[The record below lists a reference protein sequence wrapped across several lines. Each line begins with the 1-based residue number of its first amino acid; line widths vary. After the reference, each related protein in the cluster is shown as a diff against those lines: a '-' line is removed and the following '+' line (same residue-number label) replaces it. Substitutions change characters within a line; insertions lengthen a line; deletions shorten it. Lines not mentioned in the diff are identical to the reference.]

1 MEDAFVRSFESI
13 RLADVPE
20 VGGKNA
26 SLGEM
31 TAALA
36 GEGVRVPRGFATT
49 ASAFREFLAANA
61 LEAPMAAALARLRD
75 GEADLD
81 ETGERLRSLILGA
94 PLQPALAEA
103 VRSAYRLLRE
113 PGERGDPPVAVRS
126 SATAEDLPGASFAGQ
141 QESFLNVVG
150 EEAVLDA
157 VRRCFA
163 SLYTD
168 RAISYREA
176 MGFQHE
182 SVALSVGVQRMVRA
196 ESGASGVMFTLDPD
210 TGFPRVVAISAA
222 FGLGEPVVQGQVDPD
237 CYLVFKPLLA
247 DPALRPILARERGT
261 KLVKM
266 VLEGGSRRTRL
277 VPTTAEE
284 QAAFVLSDDEILEL
298 GRAGARIE
306 AHYGR
311 PMDIEWAKDGETGQ
325 IHIVQARP
333 ETVHAG
339 AGPTFLV
346 HHLEER
352 GTILAEGQAVG
363 SAVAVGPACRV
374 DGPEDLATFRAG
386 SILVARETN
395 PDWVPIMK
403 KARALVTDRGGTTS
417 HAAIVARELGLPA
430 VVGTGDGTA
439 RIPDGATITLSCAE
453 GETGRVYAGAL
464 AHRTEEIDLTSI
476 PQTRTRILLNLADP
490 ASAFRWWR
498 LPAQGVGLARM
509 EFIISNMVRVHPMAI
524 AHPERLSPGVRR
536 AIDDLVAGYPDAE
549 AYFVSRLGE
558 GIGRIA
564 SVFHPHLTI
573 VRLSDFKTS
582 EYARLLGGAGF
593 EEEEANPMLGF
604 RGAARYGDPRYR
616 DGFALECRAIRH
628 VRETIGLANVAV
640 MVPFCRTLD
649 EADRVLATMAEF
661 GLERGRAGLQV
672 WVMCELP
679 ANVVLAEEFA
689 ARFDGFSIGSN
700 DLTQLVLGVDRDNA
714 ALAALFDER
723 DPAVARMIMTAIE
736 GGHRKGIPVGICG
749 QAPSDHPAFAQM
761 LVEAGID
768 SLSLNPDSF
777 VRVAHLVAAAEA
789 AGGRRAPG
797 GNAGSDVGSTSRPQA
812 A

>member
-1 MEDAFVRSFESI
+1 MEDALVRSFESI
-13 RLADVPE
+13 RLTDVPE

-36 GEGVRVPRGFATT
+36 SAGVRVPPGFATT
-49 ASAFREFLAANA
+49 AHAFRAFLAANR
-61 LEAPMAAALARLRD
+61 LEEPMADALARFRA
-75 GEADLD
+75 GAADLG
-81 ETGERLRSLILGA
+81 ETGEHVRGLILAA
-94 PLQPALAEA
+94 PLQPALADA
-103 VRSAYRLLRE
+103 VRAAYRALRE
-113 PGERGDPPVAVRS
+113 PGERGDPAVAVRS

-141 QESFLNVVG
+141 QETYLNIVG

-176 MGFQHE
+176 KGFAHE

-196 ESGASGVMFTLDPD
+196 DTGASGVMFTLDPD

-237 CYLVFKPLLA
+237 RYLVFKPLLA
-247 DPALRPILARERGT
+247 DPAFRPILSRERGT

-277 VPTTAEE
+277 VATSPEE
-284 QAAFVLSDDEILEL
+284 QAAFVLDDDEILEL
-298 GRAGARIE
+298 ARAGARIE
-306 AHYGR
+306 DHYGR
-311 PMDIEWAKDGETGQ
+311 PMDIEWAKDGETGR

-339 AGPTFLV
+339 AGATFLV

-352 GTILAEGQAVG
+352 GEILAEGQAVG
-363 SAVAVGPACRV
+363 SAIAAGPACRV
-374 DGPEDLATFRAG
+374 NGPEDMATFRAG

-403 KARALVTDRGGTTS
+403 KARGLVTDRGGTTS

-439 RIPDGATITLSCAE
+439 RIPDGAAITLSCAE
-453 GETGRVYAGAL
+453 GETGRVYAGTL
-464 AHRTEEIDLTSI
+464 AHRAETIDLAAI
-476 PQTRTRILLNLADP
+476 PETRTRILLNLADP
-490 ASAFRWWR
+490 SSAFRWWR

-509 EFIISNMVRVHPMAI
+509 EFIISTLVKVHPMAI
-524 AHPERLSPGVRR
+524 AHPERLPDGTRR
-536 AIDDLVAGYPDAE
+536 ALADLVAGYPDAE
-549 AYFVSRLGE
+549 SYFVARLGE
-558 GIGRIA
+558 GVARIA
-564 SVFHPHLTI
+564 SVFHPHPTI
-573 VRLSDFKTS
+573 VRLSDFKTN
-582 EYARLLGGAGF
+582 EYARLLGGAVF

-604 RGAARYGDPRYR
+604 RGAARYADPRYR
-616 DGFALECRAIRH
+616 DGFALECRALRH
-628 VRETIGLANVAV
+628 VRDTMGLANVQV
-640 MVPFCRTLD
+640 MVPFCRTLE
-649 EADRVLATMAEF
+649 EADRVLATMAD
-661 GLERGRAGLQV
+661 AGLARGSSGLQI

-689 ARFDGFSIGSN
+689 TRFDGFSIGSN

-714 ALAALFDER
+714 GLAALFDER
-723 DPAVARMIMTAIE
+723 DPAVTAMILAAIE

-749 QAPSDHPAFAQM
+749 QAPSDHPDFARM
-761 LVEAGID
+761 LVAAGID

-777 VRVAHLVAAAEA
+777 VKVARIVAAAESA
-789 AGGRRAPG
+789 LAGAADAGGTARSRA
-797 GNAGSDVGSTSRPQA
+797 A
-812 A
+812 